1 MMTPRSRKPVLVV
14 SGTNISTLPRMEQPN
29 FIMDSVVEEI
39 PNTSSEDEPAN
50 TKRIKFLKSKSETDI
65 IESKTMDVS
74 KLNKSE
80 PSSDSLSDTFKAY
93 LSNREILTLSSPAD
107 SSFSSRTDD
116 FNSTDFE
123 IMNTSKISDSLLY
136 CLDGNNP
143 AGEANNEYVEHEEKE
158 LVLKPKQFDED
169 GKPIIFE
176 TSF

>member
-14 SGTNISTLPRMEQPN
+14 SGTNINVLPRMEQPN

-39 PNTSSEDEPAN
+39 PNTSIDDDILTSKAV
-50 TKRIKFLKSKSETDI
+50 FQKSKSDTDI
-65 IESKTMDVS
+65 IDNK
-74 KLNKSE
+74 KLQIDKPNKSE
-80 PSSDSLSDTFKAY
+80 SSVSLSNTFKDY
-93 LSNREILTLSSPAD
+93 LSNRDMITLNSPMD

-123 IMNTSKISDSLLY
+123 ALNGSKITDSLLH
-136 CLDGNNP
+136 CLDGNKPDDVGIIDPEGKN
-143 AGEANNEYVEHEEKE
+143 EEKK